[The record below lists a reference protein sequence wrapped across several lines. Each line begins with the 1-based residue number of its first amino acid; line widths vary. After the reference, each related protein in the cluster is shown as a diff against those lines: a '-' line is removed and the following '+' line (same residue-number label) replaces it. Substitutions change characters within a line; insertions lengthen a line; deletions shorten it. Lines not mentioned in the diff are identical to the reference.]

1 MLAFFRDYGLLIVL
15 SIIWGMAFVAIRS
28 AVGPPNSELTP
39 VNLTVLRWLIVSAGF
54 LVIYPFVIRPKTKFE
69 WKDFPRLFVVGL
81 TSVVIYHLAL
91 NTSETIVDASLAG
104 LLISLSPLFIVLLSA
119 VFLHEKVGRRRW
131 FAVALAIA
139 GAVAIST
146 PDLTLGSGNAVGP
159 LLVVVAA
166 LASATFTVSSKPL
179 VTKYGPFAIAAWAA
193 FVGTAMLTPLISPGL
208 LSQAA
213 SLSFD
218 GWAAVLYLAILS
230 TVLANLI
237 FFTLVHG
244 QAVSRL
250 GIQLYLVPVVS
261 AVGGVVVL
269 GESLGA
275 ATIVGGALILAAIAI
290 ATTARR

>member
-1 MLAFFRDYGLLIVL
+1 MAFFRDYGLLIVL
-15 SIIWGMAFVAIRS
+15 SVIWGMAFVAIRS

-39 VNLTVLRWLIVSAGF
+39 VNLTLLRWLIVCAGF
-54 LVIYPFVIRPKTKFE
+54 LLIYPFVIKPKMKFE

-81 TSVVIYHLAL
+81 TSVAIYHLSL

-104 LLISLSPLFIVLLSA
+104 LLISLGPLFIVLLSA
-119 VFLHEKVGRRRW
+119 LVLHEKVGRRRW
-131 FAVALAIA
+131 LAVAVAVVGAIA
-139 GAVAIST
+139 ISS
-146 PDLTLGSGNAVGP
+146 PDLNVSSGNLVGP

-166 LASATFTVSSKPL
+166 LASATFAVASKPL

-193 FVGTAMLTPLISPGL
+193 FVGTAVLIPLISPGL
-208 LSQAA
+208 LEQAA
-213 SLSFD
+213 SLNFD

-261 AVGGVVVL
+261 AAGGVVIL

-275 ATIVGGALILAAIAI
+275 ATILGGALILVAVAL
-290 ATTARR
+290 ATTARH